1 MQDDNPY
8 ASPRSNDSLTPNS
21 ASVQPLPNTFNVW
34 RFGRYLIVP
43 NETALPDM
51 CAICTDRTNQALRQ
65 AKFGWINPWL
75 RAPAGLG
82 FILFFLS
89 LEFNTPLLWAGFV
102 GILLLSY
109 WLGRRYG
116 RTGAVYYRLCSLHE
130 RAKWRFRIIGWLGGL
145 CAIAGVAGAGL
156 IQARSG
162 SGELEVG
169 TMVGIAFTLIGVIF
183 AVFAAAN
190 SNRPFEL
197 HKIQADQLWLRG
209 FDTRFM
215 NLIPEATEEQLKRM
229 SRDS

>member
-8 ASPRSNDSLTPNS
+8 ASPRSSDALTPNS
-21 ASVQPLPNTFNVW
+21 ASVQPLPNAFSVW

-65 AKFGWINPWL
+65 AKFGVSNPWISVPS
-75 RAPAGLG
+75 AAA
-82 FILFFLS
+82 FFLLMVVS
-89 LEFNTPLLWAGFV
+89 KLDATYRWT
-102 GILLLSY
+102 GIGAVIVLSW
-109 WLGRRYG
+109 WLNRRYG
-116 RTGAVYYRLCSLHE
+116 RFGAVYYRLCSLHE

-162 SGELEVG
+162 SGELEIG
-169 TMVGIAFTLIGVIF
+169 TMVGIAATLIGLVVV
-183 AVFAAAN
+183 VFAAAN
-190 SNRPFEL
+190 SDRPFEL
-197 HKIQADQLWLRG
+197 HKIQAGHLWLSG

-215 NLIPEATEEQLKRM
+215 NLIPEATEEQVAQM
-229 SRDS
+229 SADS